1 MLKEKILKTIN
12 NNQSYQQM
20 VNPSSADS
28 SIEENNSIY
37 LYTSYSNSEENLTFK
52 DMILNAIISN
62 KYFQRLI
69 NFESENDNIYDDLIS
84 LTKFA
89 TQDNKVVMSADGK
102 LIAPNY

>member
-12 NNQSYQQM
+12 NNQSYQQV
-20 VNPSSADS
+20 VNPSSADTNT
-28 SIEENNSIY
+28 EY
-37 LYTSYSNSEENLTFK
+37 LYASYSNSEENLIFK

-62 KYFQRLI
+62 KYFQRLT
-69 NFESENDNIYDDLIS
+69 NFESDELNDNIYDDLIS